1 MFTAPLSSLWNGSY
15 VNFFYK
21 DFPLTLL
28 LFIVITGI
36 VFPVLS
42 ILVLN
47 NKTMKKINEI
57 SCFNNKIAN
66 LIQFGCY
73 FILVLFVLEAYKYS
87 IYLAG
92 LAFLLGISL
101 LLFTKPFFN
110 LANYFMI
117 YGLNTTKSLSMV
129 VKND

>member
-47 NKTMKKINEI
+47 NKTMKKINET

-66 LIQFGCY
+66 LLLFGCY
-73 FILVLFVLEAYKYS
+73 FLLVFFVLETYNYS
-87 IYLAG
+87 SYLTG
-92 LAFLLGISL
+92 LAFLLGLSL
-101 LLFTKPFFN
+101 LLFVKPFFN
-110 LANYFMI
+110 LMNFFYDI
-117 YGLNTTKSLSMV
+117 
-129 VKND
+129 